1 LIMAVIMIIIT
12 YPFAKWFGLVGGQ
25 LACLVAVVV
34 GYLFQLE
41 RVRGL
46 TDLDLSQYSKSF
58 PIAVGVSFSVA
69 VVCLGARLSPAF
81 GRPVP
86 TIIVGVVG
94 CLLAYA
100 FSAALFLH
108 NNRRIAE

>member
-46 TDLDLSQYSKSF
+46 TDLDLSAYGKAF
-58 PIAVGVSFSVA
+58 PIAVGVSVSVA
-69 VVCLGARLSPAF
+69 AVCLGARLSPALAH
-81 GRPVP
+81 PVP
-86 TIIVGVVG
+86 TIVVGVLG

-100 FSAALFLH
+100 FSAAFFLH